1 MAFRL
6 PVAIVR
12 GRSNHS
18 IPKRN
23 AMFIKEAFAQSAG
36 AGGGDFLV
44 SMLPLI
50 LIFVV
55 FYFLLIRPQQQKMKT
70 HRAMIAAVKRGDK
83 VLTAGGIFG
92 TITKV
97 EEAEDIVMLEIAKD
111 VRVRVARSTISDLV
125 NKPGQATPAND
136 TGGSSADGGGKPG
149 LMSQL
154 LGKKKEG

>member
-1 MAFRL
+1 
-6 PVAIVR
+6 
-12 GRSNHS
+12 
-18 IPKRN
+18 
-23 AMFIKEAFAQSAG
+23 MFIKEAFAQTGG

-55 FYFLLIRPQQQKMKT
+55 FYFLLIRPQQQKMKA

-83 VLTAGGIFG
+83 VLTAGGIYG
-92 TITKV
+92 TVTKV
-97 EEAEDIVMLEIAKD
+97 EEAEDTAVVEIAKD
-111 VRVRVARSTISDLV
+111 VRVRVARSTISDMV

-136 TGGSSADGGGKPG
+136 TGASSAGGEKTG

-154 LGKKKEG
+154 FGKKQG

>member
-1 MAFRL
+1 
-6 PVAIVR
+6 
-12 GRSNHS
+12 
-18 IPKRN
+18 
-23 AMFIKEAFAQSAG
+23 MFIKEAYAQTAG

-70 HRAMIAAVKRGDK
+70 HRAMISAVKRGDK
-83 VLTAGGIFG
+83 ILTAGGIFG
-92 TITKV
+92 TVTKV
-97 EEAEDIVMLEIAKD
+97 EDAEDIVLVEIAKD

-125 NKPGQATPAND
+125 NKTGQAAPAND
-136 TGGSSADGGGKPG
+136 TGSSAGGSVQKTG

-154 LGKKKEG
+154 FGKKEG

>member
-1 MAFRL
+1 
-6 PVAIVR
+6 
-12 GRSNHS
+12 
-18 IPKRN
+18 
-23 AMFIKEAFAQSAG
+23 MFINEAFAQTGG

-83 VLTAGGIFG
+83 VLTSGGIFG
-92 TITKV
+92 TVTKV
-97 EEAEDIVMLEIAKD
+97 EEAEDVVMVEIAKD

-125 NKPGQATPAND
+125 NKPGQAKPAND
-136 TGGSSADGGGKPG
+136 TGASSAAGGEKTG

-154 LGKKKEG
+154 FGKKQG

>member
-1 MAFRL
+1 
-6 PVAIVR
+6 
-12 GRSNHS
+12 
-18 IPKRN
+18 
-23 AMFIKEAFAQSAG
+23 MFINEAHAQAAG
-36 AGGGDFLV
+36 AGGSDFLV

-70 HRAMIAAVKRGDK
+70 HRAMISAVKRGDK

-97 EEAEDIVMLEIAKD
+97 EEADDAVMLEIAKD
-111 VRVRVARSTISDLV
+111 VRVRVARSTISDVV
-125 NKPGQATPAND
+125 NKPGQAKPAND
-136 TGGSSADGGGKPG
+136 TGAASAPGGEKSG

-154 LGKKKEG
+154 FGKK

>member
-1 MAFRL
+1 
-6 PVAIVR
+6 
-12 GRSNHS
+12 
-18 IPKRN
+18 
-23 AMFIKEAFAQSAG
+23 MFIKEAYAQTAG

-55 FYFLLIRPQQQKMKT
+55 FYFLLIRPQQQKMKA
-70 HRAMIAAVKRGDK
+70 HRAMISAVKRGDK

-92 TITKV
+92 TVTKV
-97 EEAEDIVMLEIAKD
+97 EEGEDVVMVEIAKD

-125 NKPGQATPAND
+125 NKPGQAKPAND
-136 TGGSSADGGGKPG
+136 TGAGSAASGEKTG

-154 LGKKKEG
+154 FGKKEG

>member
-1 MAFRL
+1 
-6 PVAIVR
+6 
-12 GRSNHS
+12 
-18 IPKRN
+18 
-23 AMFIKEAFAQSAG
+23 MFIKEAFAQTAG

-97 EEAEDIVMLEIAKD
+97 EEAEDVVVVEIAKD

-125 NKPGQATPAND
+125 NKTAQARPAND
-136 TGGSSADGGGKPG
+136 TGTSSGGEKTG

-154 LGKKKEG
+154 FGKKEG

>member
-1 MAFRL
+1 
-6 PVAIVR
+6 
-12 GRSNHS
+12 
-18 IPKRN
+18 
-23 AMFIKEAFAQSAG
+23 MFIKEAFAQTGG

-83 VLTAGGIFG
+83 VLTAGGIYG
-92 TITKV
+92 TVTKI
-97 EEAEDIVMLEIAKD
+97 EEAEDIAVVEIAKD
-111 VRVRVARSTISDLV
+111 VRVRVARSTISDMV

-136 TGGSSADGGGKPG
+136 TGTSGAAGGEKTG

-154 LGKKKEG
+154 FGKKQG

>member
-1 MAFRL
+1 
-6 PVAIVR
+6 
-12 GRSNHS
+12 
-18 IPKRN
+18 
-23 AMFIKEAFAQSAG
+23 MFINEAFAQTAG

-55 FYFLLIRPQQQKMKT
+55 FYFLLIRPQQQKMKA

-92 TITKV
+92 TVTKV

-136 TGGSSADGGGKPG
+136 TGSPSSAVEKPG

-154 LGKKKEG
+154 FGKKEG

>member
-1 MAFRL
+1 
-6 PVAIVR
+6 
-12 GRSNHS
+12 
-18 IPKRN
+18 
-23 AMFIKEAFAQSAG
+23 MFIKEAYAQTAG

-70 HRAMIAAVKRGDK
+70 HRAMISAVKRGDK
-83 VLTAGGIFG
+83 ILTSGGIFG

-97 EEAEDIVMLEIAKD
+97 EEAEDVVMVEIAKD
-111 VRVRVARSTISDLV
+111 VRVRVARSTISDVV
-125 NKPGQATPAND
+125 NKPGQAKPAND
-136 TGGSSADGGGKPG
+136 TGDVSAAGGQKTG

-154 LGKKKEG
+154 FGKKEG